1 MYSFKKANKGSF
13 AQPFL
18 FSRRVTMNLFNE
30 RFFAH
35 FRLLQSGKKVPVQG
49 NCAILTHQEAIKPVN
64 NSWLHD
70 VAEALKKTASS
81 WWIANCF
88 KYQLKFTH
96 KDTFMV
102 EAFMKTDGIS
112 VKLLYLPEF
121 PGEIE

>member
-1 MYSFKKANKGSF
+1 MYSIKKANKGSF
-13 AQPFL
+13 AQSFL
-18 FSRRVTMNLFNE
+18 FSRRGTMNLFNE

-35 FRLLQSGKKVPVQG
+35 FRLLQSGKKGPVQG
-49 NCAILTHQEAIKPVN
+49 NCTTLTHQEAIKPVN

-70 VAEALKKTASS
+70 VVEALKKTASS

-88 KYQLKFTH
+88 KYRLKFTH
-96 KDTFMV
+96 EETFMV
-102 EAFMKTDGIS
+102 DAFMKTDDIS